1 VSDEQE
7 PFDFDAPEKLTPGT
21 LAHTFATQER
31 EGKTRST
38 GDAMKLLERRR
49 AEKISRARELAAD
62 IARRCGSVHS
72 RAVRIAM
79 AADGQLSDNEP
90 EFWLGAVFRT
100 SEFEWTGEYFTYSD
114 GARNIHE
121 RMVKVWRLK

>member
-1 VSDEQE
+1 MSKQE

-49 AEKISRARELAAD
+49 ATLIKT
-62 IARRCGSVHS
+62 ARRRAAIIAKQHGTVHS
-72 RAVRIAM
+72 RQVREAM
-79 AADGQLSDNEP
+79 RDELDRDDAEH
-90 EFWLGAVFRT
+90 WLGAVFRT
-100 SEFEWTGEYFTYSD
+100 SEFEWTGDWHTYSD
-114 GARNIHE
+114 AARNIHE
-121 RMVKVWRLK
+121 RMVKIWRLK